1 VRWGSNRW
9 IDQLAEVVSI
19 AVVSGGRVAGG
30 HRRGLHHALQQQ
42 PVLRRGLET
51 AVQEG
56 GRRRHG
62 HAVHAVAADVGTVLL
77 LLLRPE
83 ELALQRRRRRRPVV
97 VVLGVERHDGGRRR
111 RAHQLRAAVLG
122 AEADDGPPAAAAG
135 TGAVGPGRDAG
146 ELLHHGAEVG
156 GVGVE
161 QRDGRA
167 AGRARPPPRGLAHA
181 PALHPDPGLQLRAAR
196 AAARPARRRARHR
209 PAASCR
215 RHRLRRRRRDTPVE
229 PAPVG
234 HVRASVTHALASLA
248 ARSLVLCPSASACAG
263 W

>member
-42 PVLRRGLET
+42 PVLRRGLEP

-83 ELALQRRRRRRPVV
+83 QLALQRRRRRRPVV

-122 AEADDGPPAAAAG
+122 AEADDGPPAAAGA
-135 TGAVGPGRDAG
+135 GAVGPGRDAG